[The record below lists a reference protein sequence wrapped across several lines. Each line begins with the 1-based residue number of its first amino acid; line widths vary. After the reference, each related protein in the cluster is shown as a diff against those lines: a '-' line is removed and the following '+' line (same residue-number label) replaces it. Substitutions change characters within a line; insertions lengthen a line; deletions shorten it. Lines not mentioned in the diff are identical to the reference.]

1 MGICPPFLLKKMFS
15 TEHLLPPSLIAP
27 APWSLTGNGYIFSY
41 RLPEKFVREK
51 CFLFDYQRDNY
62 KGLLASMMLVD
73 YHTTPVGP
81 YRELLFI
88 PGVFELLEKNTFSIS
103 KIYVSDANSVWNGIE
118 NWGIPKELCDFDFQ
132 ALDERTDKLVAKRE
146 NTPFFEATIRR
157 GSFSFPLTTAFLP
170 LRITQQLRDEWVLTQ
185 PSAKGKAYFGKLTDI
200 NVNAALFPDIAPFKP
215 WGVLVVKNF
224 TMTFPVATFTKI
236 KP

>member
-1 MGICPPFLLKKMFS
+1 MGVCPPFLLKKMLS

-27 APWSLTGNGYIFSY
+27 APWSLTGNGYIFLY

-132 ALDERTDKLVAKRE
+132 ALDDRTDKLVAKQG
-146 NTPFFEATIRR
+146 NSTFFEATIRR

-200 NVNAALFPDIAPFKP
+200 NVNAALFPAIAPFKP